1 MMLTKNIIPKSM
13 LPKGKSFLIKN
24 INEPHF
30 DPTFHVHPEYQLT
43 YVAQGEGKRF
53 IGNNIKSFEADEMVL
68 IGPNIPHVWKSNS
81 VYFRKN
87 SQLRT
92 SVTVIYFSKDIIEN
106 KLLDNTEFEEMQQ
119 LLIKSKMGV
128 EVLGKT
134 KEKIKKIM
142 FGLLNQDGFESILSL
157 LHVLHYISISKET
170 SPITNSNLPLFN
182 TKIEASR
189 LNKIYEFTLK
199 NFNKKITLKEV
210 ASLVHMTD
218 TSFSR
223 YFKTRVNK
231 SYSDFLK
238 EIRIEYAC
246 KLLKNEKITIERISY
261 ESGFPSVTNFNKQFK
276 LLKGRQPSEYRDE
289 FLKITNKI

>member
-1 MMLTKNIIPKSM
+1 M
-13 LPKGKSFLIKN
+13 LPDSKSFTIKK

-68 IGPNIPHVWKSNS
+68 LGPNIPHVWKSDS
-81 VYFRKN
+81 IYFRKN

-92 SVTVIYFSKDIIEN
+92 TVTVIYFSKDIIEN
-106 KLLDNTEFEEMQQ
+106 KLLGNIEFEEMQQ

-142 FGLLNQDGFESILSL
+142 FGLLRQNGFESILSL
-157 LHVLHYISISKET
+157 LHILHYISISKET
-170 SPITNSNLPLFN
+170 SYITNSSIPLFN
-182 TKIEASR
+182 TRIEASR

-199 NFNKKITLKEV
+199 NFNRKITLKEV

-223 YFKTRVNK
+223 YFKSRVNK

-289 FLKITNKI
+289 FLKITEKTVL